1 VTISSSGGVDVN
13 DTARVTSA
21 TPDGNASNN
30 QATGGVSFAASA
42 DLTIAKTA
50 PASVPLDGTF
60 VYTVSVDNA
69 GPSTASNVVV
79 TDVLPAGVEFVSAVA
94 SVGTFTVVSNVVTWN
109 LGTVAVA
116 DPVRTL
122 QITVHVLPTAP
133 ATLINT
139 ASVTSST
146 ADPNSANNLVTTT
159 TTVVGTD
166 LWISKAGVVSAGNP
180 SGALVYTITVH
191 NTPGFVADS
200 TPTSG
205 TGGPNA
211 AANVVV
217 VDTLPLDNK
226 KLIVQFLSPNCTY
239 NPGAH
244 QVTCTAATLPAGTN
258 VTFEIQVQIKG
269 SVGNIVNVATVTST
283 TPDPNLANNT
293 DTVNNVVKGGT
304 GKQ

>member
-1 VTISSSGGVDVN
+1 M
-13 DTARVTSA
+13 
-21 TPDGNASNN
+21 
-30 QATGGVSFAASA
+30 SFAGSA

-50 PASVPLDGTF
+50 PASVLLDGTF

-133 ATLINT
+133 ATLVNT

-166 LWISKAGVVSAGNP
+166 LWISKAGVVPAGNP
-180 SGALVYTITVH
+180 SGRW
-191 NTPGFVADS
+191 S
-200 TPTSG
+200 TLSRCTTRPASWPTRRRRRER
-205 TGGPNA
+205 
-211 AANVVV
+211 
-217 VDTLPLDNK
+217 
-226 KLIVQFLSPNCTY
+226 
-239 NPGAH
+239 
-244 QVTCTAATLPAGTN
+244 AGRTRRR
-258 VTFEIQVQIKG
+258 TWWWWIRCR
-269 SVGNIVNVATVTST
+269 ST
-283 TPDPNLANNT
+283 TRS
-293 DTVNNVVKGGT
+293 
-304 GKQ
+304 